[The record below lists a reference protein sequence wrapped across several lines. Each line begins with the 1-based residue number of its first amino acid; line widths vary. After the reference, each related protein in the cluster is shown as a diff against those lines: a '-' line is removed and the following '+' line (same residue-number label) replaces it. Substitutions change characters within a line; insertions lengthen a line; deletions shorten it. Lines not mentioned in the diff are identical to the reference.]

1 MAGSERLVVVETCA
15 LPAENARSG
24 PPRSARPRLGLVP
37 PGNEADRRLA
47 RIARTVELEV
57 VPRLVLAR
65 RAVAD
70 HPAVAPAGGHA
81 PSAADIVEL
90 TGLALAHDTGAAVA
104 TFVDSLRSRGATMQ
118 ALYLDLLAPTARRL
132 GELWVADL
140 CHFADVTL
148 AVCRLQKVVHDL
160 GPAFRRETR
169 VRENGRRAL
178 LVPVPQEQHSFGL
191 LMVADFFRRA
201 GWEVSGGPLEARGDL
216 VAAVRDEWFAVV
228 GLSVGSERQ
237 LDTAAAGVRAVRRA
251 SRNRSVGVMVG
262 GPVFVEHPEFVALV
276 GADATAADGQEAVRH
291 AQGLLE
297 LTAGRA

>member
-1 MAGSERLVVVETCA
+1 V
-15 LPAENARSG
+15 
-24 PPRSARPRLGLVP
+24 RPRLGLVP

-169 VRENGRRAL
+169 MRENGRRAL

-276 GADATAADGQEAVRH
+276 GADATAADGQDAVRH